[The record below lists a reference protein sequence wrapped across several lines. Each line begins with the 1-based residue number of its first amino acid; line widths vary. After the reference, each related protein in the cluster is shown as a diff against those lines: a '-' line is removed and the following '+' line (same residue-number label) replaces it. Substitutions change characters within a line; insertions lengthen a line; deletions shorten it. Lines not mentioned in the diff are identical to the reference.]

1 MVFVHI
7 PQVVYQ
13 NSDFIP
19 QIFVL
24 SQAGNR
30 VSLWGDGGVDAANGV
45 GMLSF
50 LSRLRHDD
58 DSINLDWVG
67 GGCWRLTAR
76 SATRR
81 GVTDSRT

>member
-7 PQVVYQ
+7 SQVVYQ

-30 VSLWGDGGVDAANGV
+30 VPLWGDGGVDAANGV

-50 LSRLRHDD
+50 LSRLRHDGDGDGDDGDD
-58 DSINLDWVG
+58 DSVNLD
-67 GGCWRLTAR
+67 
-76 SATRR
+76 
-81 GVTDSRT
+81 